1 MHFTHLT
8 TPPDDA
14 FRYFFDCIASDMVPS
29 LEFDIINDEIK
40 EALFPIPDDK
50 APSPI
55 SYTSLFLREVRTL
68 LVRTSLL

>member
-14 FRYFFDCIASDMVPS
+14 FRYFFDYIASDMVPN
-29 LEFDIINDEIK
+29 LEFDIIDDEIK

-50 APSPI
+50 APGLV
-55 SYTSLFLREVRTL
+55 SYI
-68 LVRTSLL
+68 LVLKRN

>member
-8 TPPDDA
+8 TPPDDVS
-14 FRYFFDCIASDMVPS
+14 RSFFNCIAYDMVRS
-29 LEFDIINDEIK
+29 LEFDIIDDEIK

-50 APSPI
+50 APGPV
-55 SYTSLFLREVRTL
+55 SYASLFLIEVRTL